1 MAELN
6 VADLSPTQREVWQA
20 EQDYWV
26 LTKNKDVEGFLAL
39 AHDRVAVWPAG
50 ATLPIDRARLRDTQ
64 RTRGERDGLTDFE
77 LTFHSIQVYGE
88 AAVVYYT
95 VVTTGTPYGG
105 APVLRVAR
113 SLPILGSRT
122 RANGSSRVACH
133 GASEALTRDH
143 APILARDLAASA
155 FNLMRDMGWRRI
167 FCSAAIGGRRSHGR
181 KCPSRICFCR

>member
-6 VADLSPTQREVWQA
+6 VADLSPTQREVWQT

-64 RTRGERDGLTDFE
+64 RTRGERDGFTDFE

-105 APVLRVAR
+105 APVTGR
-113 SLPILGSRT
+113 SVITHTWVKDAGKWRLAGGMSR
-122 RANGSSRVACH
+122 R
-133 GASEALTRDH
+133 E
-143 APILARDLAASA
+143 
-155 FNLMRDMGWRRI
+155 
-167 FCSAAIGGRRSHGR
+167 
-181 KCPSRICFCR
+181 